1 MKLFGSNKTK
11 IKNDENRENVPY
23 LEIIEVVLVHCNIIS
38 NNYQQ
43 NSRVLYTFVPNKSFG
58 QLLDISAKKILKS
71 FDSQFSYIEVWFTD
85 PNSKPLELEDKK
97 ISL

>member
-23 LEIIEVVLVHCNIIS
+23 LEIIEVVSVHCNIIS

-85 PNSKPLELEDKK
+85 PNSKPLEIEDKK